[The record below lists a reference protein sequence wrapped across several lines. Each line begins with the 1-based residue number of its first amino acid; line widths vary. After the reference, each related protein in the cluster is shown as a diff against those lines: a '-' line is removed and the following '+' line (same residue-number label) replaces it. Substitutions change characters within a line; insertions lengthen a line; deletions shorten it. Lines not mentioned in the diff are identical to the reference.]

1 MKISIIVVIGKNN
14 EIGKGHDLLCHL
26 PADLKHFKEITSGHT
41 VVMGRKTF
49 DSLPKGPL
57 PNRRNIVISRNKDLK
72 IEGAE
77 VYSSLDYAL
86 IKLIDEDEIFIMG
99 GAQIYGQ
106 ALPVA
111 DKLYLTKIMS
121 DFPEAD
127 VFFPKINYKEWRE
140 TNRETFPPD
149 EKNPYSYSFLEM
161 DRKNEIHH

>member
-1 MKISIIVVIGKNN
+1 MIISIIVVTGKNN
-14 EIGKGHDLLCHL
+14 EIGKGNDLLCRL

-49 DSLPKGPL
+49 VSLPKGVL

-86 IKLIDEDEIFIMG
+86 IKLIDENEVFIIG
-99 GAQIYGQ
+99 GAQIYEQ

-111 DKLYLTKIMS
+111 DKLYLTKIHA
-121 DFPEAD
+121 DFPDAD
-127 VFFPKINYKEWRE
+127 KFFPKIDFTRWKEI
-140 TNRETFPPD
+140 NRDFFPAD
-149 EKNPYSYSFLEM
+149 EKNPYAFSFLEFE
-161 DRKNEIHH
+161 RG